1 MIAFTFFSDKGKINR
16 SSPFL
21 SRWLEACLDSILPCC
36 LWQLTQLSYF
46 FGRNLFESIAFMW
59 MCESLSVAVIEI
71 TTAFKSSWLP
81 FLL

>member
-1 MIAFTFFSDKGKINR
+1 MVGSLLRLDFSV
-16 SSPFL
+16 L
-21 SRWLEACLDSILPCC
+21 SLAADSAEL
-36 LWQLTQLSYF
+36 L
-46 FGRNLFESIAFMW
+46 FGCNLFESIAFKW